1 MPNFIKEKTTP
12 AVNPASTAS
21 APKPAAVRLQAWK
34 AKIREKYRHMQAE
47 RLHNQQNDRVLNL
60 ILTWLFPVFI
70 VCLAELNQFVQVSE
84 FLEFCMNRTSVLI
97 FDFIMAYLL
106 YCFIL
111 VLTNRVWIAA
121 WVQGL
126 LYMTISVVEL
136 FKFSTNGNHFKLV
149 DLSLAPNVKNLTS
162 FAYIQITLP
171 LVIYVLLL
179 FLVLGVMFWQNPA
192 FTAPL
197 RKRVISAAACL
208 GTYVAVICVPGI
220 SHSVYGVFKVDTS
233 ASENAFSTNEK
244 FNNNSMLAFIV
255 ETTSEKLADSLRKPE
270 GYDAAMMQQ
279 ALTAPAKPQNSDYV
293 QPNVIVVMSEAFA
306 DFRAL
311 EAIELE
317 TDAYA
322 PFDAVAADSVVL
334 RVAVPTFASYTVRTE
349 FELLF
354 GLPVRSLMD
363 TITPQAEIIPKAPS
377 SFVSYYRDLGYQTA
391 YVHPFTRTFYNR
403 DRIYNTFGFD
413 TMLFDEDLTVP
424 VETYPNGYVSDATVF
439 AQLQQLLKDHDQPM
453 FIHTTT
459 MQNHQPYNWI
469 ENGTELDIYLEGIRA
484 TGEALKDFTD
494 ALSESGEPTVLLFVG
509 DHFPSMRAEGN
520 LYSAMG
526 IDSQNCTVLYE
537 QTALIWSNFALQT
550 DSVPD
555 SMISA
560 FYLNNLILEMTGA
573 PVDPFYATV
582 MEQSKEY
589 PVYASIFLEESQ
601 RSAVLD
607 LLTYDRI
614 VGENYTGTRPLDA
627 DS

>member
-1 MPNFIKEKTTP
+1 MQNFIKEKTT
-12 AVNPASTAS
+12 AS
-21 APKPAAVRLQAWK
+21 ADHAATVSASSPVAACVQTWK
-34 AKIREKYRHMQAE
+34 AKIQEKYRRMQEE
-47 RLHNQQNDRVLNL
+47 RLHNQKNDRILNL

-70 VCLAELNQFVQVSE
+70 VCLAELNQFVQVTE

-136 FKFSTNGNHFKLV
+136 FKFNTNGNHFKLV

-192 FTAPL
+192 FAAPL
-197 RKRVISAAACL
+197 RKRVLSAAACL
-208 GTYVAVICVPGI
+208 GTYVAVVCVPGI
-220 SHSVYGVFKVDTS
+220 SQSVYGVFKVDTT

-255 ETTSEKLADSLRKPE
+255 ETTSEKLADSLREPE
-270 GYDAAMMQQ
+270 GYDAAMLQQ
-279 ALTAPAKPQNSDYV
+279 ALTAPAKPQGSNYIK
-293 QPNVIVVMSEAFA
+293 PNVIVIMSEAFA

-311 EAIELE
+311 EAIQLD
-317 TDAYA
+317 TDAYDA
-322 PFDAVAADSVVL
+322 FDAVADDSVVL

-363 TITPQAEIIPKAPS
+363 TITPQAEIVPEAPS
-377 SFVSYYRDLGYQTA
+377 SFVSYYHDMGYQTA

-403 DRIYNTFGFD
+403 DRIYETFGFD
-413 TMLFDEDLTVP
+413 TMLFDEDLTVQTK
-424 VETYPNGYVSDATVF
+424 TYPNGYISDATVF
-439 AQLQQLLKDHDQPM
+439 AQLNQLLQDNEQPM
-453 FIHTTT
+453 FIHATT
-459 MQNHQPYNWI
+459 MQNHQPYNWS
-469 ENGTELDIYLEGIRA
+469 ETGSELDIYLEGIRT
-484 TGEALKDFTD
+484 TGEALKQFTD
-494 ALSESGEPTVLLFVG
+494 TLAKSGEPTVLLFVG

-520 LYSAMG
+520 LYNALG
-526 IDSQNCTVLYE
+526 IDSKNCTVLYE
-537 QTALIWSNFALQT
+537 QTALIWSNFELNT
-550 DSVPD
+550 DPVPD

-573 PVDPFYATV
+573 PVDSFYATV

-589 PVYASIFLEESQ
+589 PVYSSIFMEDAQ

-614 VGENYTGTRPLDA
+614 VGENYTGTRTEDTEE
-627 DS
+627 